1 MEEIQKNYFE
11 KKSQDKRYPLRNQNL
26 CNIRNNNDII
36 KIDYTYN
43 LKEKISRNLKSV
55 NLIVISSNQCCE

>member
-1 MEEIQKNYFE
+1 MEEIQKIYFE
-11 KKSQDKRYPLRNQNL
+11 KKSQDKRYPLQNQNL

>member
-36 KIDYTYN
+36 KIDHTYN